1 MRELPSPG
9 GGEGGDEG
17 AGPRGRGSACH
28 VTSFDCLQE
37 ARAER
42 SASVSQ
48 AVGSVS
54 VSLPV
59 RGRA

>member
-1 MRELPSPG
+1 MSSLVLEEVRAEPKG
-9 GGEGGDEG
+9 R
-17 AGPRGRGSACH
+17 GPRGRGSSCH

-48 AVGSVS
+48 ALGSVS